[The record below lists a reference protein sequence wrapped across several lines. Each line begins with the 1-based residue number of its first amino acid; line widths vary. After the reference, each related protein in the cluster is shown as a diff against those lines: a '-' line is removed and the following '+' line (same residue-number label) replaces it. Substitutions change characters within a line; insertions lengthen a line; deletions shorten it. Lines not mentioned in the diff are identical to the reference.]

1 MEQIATMPIA
11 EPPVEFLSDAQ
22 TTSLPRFLYFCHLFN
37 QNDSSRMSGNPSE
50 GLSAFIKIN
59 FSSQRILS
67 YVQYYCYTV
76 NVYNKAIHSSTIL
89 L

>member
-1 MEQIATMPIA
+1 MPKPLIITSIF
-11 EPPVEFLSDAQ
+11 VFLS
-22 TTSLPRFLYFCHLFN
+22 LFN

-89 L
+89 F